1 MIRLSG
7 YLRPDM
13 NVFNTRSAIT
23 ITCHKRLAVYLES
36 EVMELGFQV
45 EDTFITG
52 VRLTG
57 SVSDCI
63 KLNLSL
69 RCASQVLYSLQKFT
83 ANNADDIYR
92 QLKDFPWENLIP
104 DPGYFSVTSN
114 VMNDTINNS
123 MFANLRVKDAIV
135 DRLRDQ
141 RGTRPATGAELIGTV
156 VHLFWKNDEAEI
168 FIDTSGDSLA
178 RHGYRRI
185 PGRAPMLEALAA
197 STILATKW
205 NRRTPF
211 VNPMCGSGTLAI
223 EAALIASNTRPG
235 LFRDNFA
242 FMHLREYKESVY
254 LEERGRLESQITDEP
269 ELEIIATDYSDQAI
283 ENARKNARAAGV
295 SDMIRFKVCD
305 FADTEVPQGGRG
317 VMFINP
323 EYGERLGQSTELTET
338 YMRIGDFMKKKCGG
352 YFGYVFTGNLE
363 LAKKIG
369 LKASRKIEFYTS
381 TIDCRLLEYEL
392 YEGSRRPA

>member
-1 MIRLSG
+1 
-7 YLRPDM
+7 M
-13 NVFNTRSAIT
+13 NVFNSPAPIT
-23 ITCHKRLAVYLES
+23 ITCHKRLAPYLEA
-36 EVMELGFQV
+36 EVKELGFTV
-45 EDTFITG
+45 EETFITG
-52 VRLTG
+52 VRVTG
-57 SVSDCI
+57 TVTDCI
-63 KLNLSL
+63 RLNLSL
-69 RCASQVLYSLQKFT
+69 RSASQVLYSLGRFR
-83 ANNADDIYR
+83 AENADAIYR
-92 QLKDFPWENLIP
+92 ELKDFPWENLVP

-141 RGTRPATGAELIGTV
+141 RGSRPATGAELNGTV
-156 VHLFWKNDEAEI
+156 IHLFWKNDQAEI
-168 FIDTSGDSLA
+168 FADTSGDSLA

-197 STILATKW
+197 STIMATRW
-205 NRRTPF
+205 NRSSPF

-223 EAALIASNTRPG
+223 EAAMLATNTRPG
-235 LFRDNFA
+235 LFRTNFA
-242 FMHLREYKESVY
+242 FMHLQQYNEQDY
-254 LEERGRLESQITDEP
+254 LEERGRLENQIIDVPDLT
-269 ELEIIATDYSDQAI
+269 IIATDYSNQAI

-295 SDMIRFKVCD
+295 DDIIRFDICD
-305 FADTEVPQGGRG
+305 FADTEVPEGKKG

-323 EYGERLGQSTELTET
+323 EYGERLGQSDELTQT
-338 YMRIGDFMKKKCGG
+338 YNRIGDFMKKKCGG

-392 YEGSRRPA
+392 YEGSRRAG